1 VFKNKLLQ
9 LSVIILIALTLIA
22 GVVVALYF
30 TLPSLN
36 DNPDSTDPNVKVKEK
51 VEKVDTSKYTA
62 DELLEMTVKM
72 EDITANLADGELVM
86 LSLTFLLDS
95 VEAKEEFEKL
105 DFIPREIVLKALADM
120 NPNDL
125 VGSKGSDKLAST
137 LMNKINPEL
146 TAGKLSKIYVTKL
159 MQPN

>member
-9 LSVIILIALTLIA
+9 LGIIIIIAITLIA
-22 GVVVALYF
+22 GACFALYYGF
-30 TLPSLN
+30 LKDTLFAPE
-36 DNPDSTDPNVKVKEK
+36 TKEEQVKQK

-72 EDITANLADGELVM
+72 EDLTANLADGEIVM

-120 NPNDL
+120 KPEDL
-125 VGSKGSDKLAST
+125 VGSKGSDKLSAT

-146 TAGKLSKIYVTKL
+146 TTGKLSKIYVTKL
-159 MQPN
+159 MQP